1 MSLKWS
7 SSYVHSTQLWTAA
20 SFIYVGKALKVS
32 KNISILAQKT
42 FYSGLEKQQKITA
55 LQQRLASASLRI
67 DVLFFNLHRLR
78 LCPQMPT
85 RSEAE
90 YLGLIK
96 SELNHQSFK

>member
-55 LQQRLASASLRI
+55 LQQRLASASRRI
-67 DVLFFNLHRLR
+67 DVLFPTCTVSDSALR
-78 LCPQMPT
+78 CPRGARQNIWSSSD
-85 RSEAE
+85 RS
-90 YLGLIK
+90 
-96 SELNHQSFK
+96 